1 MDLSRFL
8 GAALAVA
15 LVSAARSASA
25 SVAIVVE
32 GKGAKAA
39 AAAVESALV
48 GNETVVPATAIVA
61 ALPHAPLGPALAD
74 AKKQSAILSSVR
86 SAAVAAHVDDV
97 IVLISEKKGGV
108 RAYLIAPTG
117 VPFEDLAP
125 AKEAPSALAERLRE
139 ELIRLRPPAP
149 AAPPTPSTEVPRAS
163 ARDAPEGATDARSAR
178 SPLEIELSGGVG
190 GRRFRYSDPLSAG
203 LRRYDLPAAP
213 MAGVNIGFYPL
224 AFSRPPVVDVGLVG
238 GYARAFGFRSETAVA
253 QGRDANSAASG
264 SSVSNQWSRFYVGAR
279 ARVAASR
286 SFLLGMNADYSG
298 ETFTFEGAL
307 AAESPSV
314 AYRSLRV
321 GLDGRFVFGKVAL
334 EAYAAYDAVLSGGP
348 VADRFPH
355 ARIGGIDA
363 SGGPTFALDD
373 HWSVRLKIDYRRFFY
388 AMNPV
393 PGDSHVAGGALEE
406 IYGVRGGLA
415 YAY

>member
-1 MDLSRFL
+1 M
-8 GAALAVA
+8 
-15 LVSAARSASA
+15 
-25 SVAIVVE
+25 
-32 GKGAKAA
+32 
-39 AAAVESALV
+39 
-48 GNETVVPATAIVA
+48 
-61 ALPHAPLGPALAD
+61 
-74 AKKQSAILSSVR
+74 R

-108 RAYLIAPTG
+108 RAYVIAPTG

-125 AKEAPSALAERLRE
+125 TKEAPSALAERLRD
-139 ELIRLRPPAP
+139 ELARLRPPVPVARLVPSPVTTLAP
-149 AAPPTPSTEVPRAS
+149 APEVPESAS
-163 ARDAPEGATDARSAR
+163 EVRRGR
-178 SPLEIELSGGVG
+178 SPLEIELSGGVA

-213 MAGVNIGFYPL
+213 MAGVNVGFYPL

-238 GYARAFGFRSETAVA
+238 GYARAFGFRSETA
-253 QGRDANSAASG
+253 ANGA
-264 SSVSNQWSRFYVGAR
+264 SVSNQWSRFYVGAR
-279 ARVAASR
+279 GRFTASK

-307 AAESPSV
+307 AGESPSV

-334 EAYAAYDAVLSGGP
+334 EAYAAYDAVLAGGP

-355 ARIGGIDA
+355 ASIGGIDA
-363 SGGPTFALDD
+363 SGGPTVAIDD
-373 HWSVRLKIDYRRFFY
+373 HWSLRLKVDYRRFFY

-406 IYGVRGGLA
+406 IYGVRGGLV